1 MSMKQYIVFFVASLL
16 FIGAG
21 CGGKN
26 TNDTSNIPPVNQSG
40 QTVTLTPTEVAKH
53 SSSNDC
59 WMIVSG
65 SVYNVTSYLPIHP
78 GGANEIQPFCGKDG
92 TTAFATQGG
101 RGSHS
106 GRAQNDLTSLLL
118 GAIGSTIVQ

>member
-1 MSMKQYIVFFVASLL
+1 MRKFLFPIAISALL
-16 FIGAG
+16 VGAG
-21 CGGKN
+21 CGN
-26 TNDTSNIPPVNQSG
+26 NSTNNTSNTSPVNQSG
-40 QTVTLTPTEVAKH
+40 QTVTLSTTEVAKH
-53 SSSNDC
+53 TAENDC

-78 GGANEIQPFCGKDG
+78 GGANEILPFCGKDG

-106 GRAQNDLTSLLL
+106 GQAQNDLSSLLL
-118 GAIGSTIVQ
+118 GTLNSTVTL

>member
-1 MSMKQYIVFFVASLL
+1 MKTILL
-16 FIGAG
+16 PIAISALLIGAG
-21 CGGKN
+21 CGGN
-26 TNDTSNIPPVNQSG
+26 NSNGTSNSTPINQSG
-40 QTVTLTPTEVAKH
+40 QTVTLTPSEVAKH
-53 SSSNDC
+53 TSSNDC

-92 TTAFATQGG
+92 TKAFATQGG

-106 GRAQNDLTSLLL
+106 GQAQNDLSTLLL
-118 GAIGSTIVQ
+118 GVLNATVTL